1 MQPRLL
7 TEKEAGEYLR
17 LPVTEV
23 RKLPCGRV
31 VMGTKVRYDRK
42 AIDAHLD
49 RIAGLVVHSAANE
62 DDPDAELERFI
73 ASRQNAARSA

>member
-23 RKLPCGRV
+23 RKLACGRV
-31 VMGTKVRYDRK
+31 IMGTKVRYDRK
-42 AIDAHLD
+42 AIDAYLD
-49 RIAGLVVHSAANE
+49 RIGGLVVHSAANE
-62 DDPDAELERFI
+62 DDPDEELERFI
-73 ASRQNAARSA
+73 AGRKNAARSA